1 MLWEILIVV
10 ILLVILAFVVFYTQS
25 WRFVKTVKKKM
36 TQFNLGTETPKP
48 AKSTGDSWWA
58 KLHKDPKKK
67 SEVDWSQLLRRGG
80 LDSNCII

>member
-25 WRFVKTVKKKM
+25 WRIVKKKM
-36 TQFNLGTETPKP
+36 TQFNLVPKP
-48 AKSTGDSWWA
+48 EPKPMKSTGDSWWA
-58 KLHKDPKKK
+58 RLHKDPKKK
-67 SEVDWSQLLRRGG
+67 SETDWSQLLRRGG